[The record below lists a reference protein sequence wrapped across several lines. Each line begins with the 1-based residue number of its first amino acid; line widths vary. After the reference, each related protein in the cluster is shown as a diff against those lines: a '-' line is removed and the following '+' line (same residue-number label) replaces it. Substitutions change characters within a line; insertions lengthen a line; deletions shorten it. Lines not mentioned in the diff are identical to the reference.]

1 MRSWTSINDCTIWS
15 TSVRCTSPLDLLAIQ
30 DVDTS
35 CSSFP
40 AGSATETVL
49 SPSGQ
54 HSVALSPAPVMFG
67 GSLPF
72 VLTAARLA
80 LSEKP
85 PASPVCSEE
94 GSKKGGSVKCKSIM

>member
-1 MRSWTSINDCTIWS
+1 MYL
-15 TSVRCTSPLDLLAIQ
+15 SPLDLLAIQ

-54 HSVALSPAPVMFG
+54 HSVALSRAPLTFG

-72 VLTAARLA
+72 VLTAAQLA

-94 GSKKGGSVKCKSIM
+94 GSEKGGSAKCKSIMQLFCQH